1 MPNKRYTFDDVCFEA
16 YVSAKKVH
24 IVADSLTE
32 AIELLKEY
40 QLTPEDIKKVDEA
53 EPNRNA
59 FDTAS
64 IYLTDYEMEGAERH
78 RFLIDH
84 AECVEARE
92 WEFQQFEE
100 ACDE

>member
-1 MPNKRYTFDDVCFEA
+1 MPNNRYTFEDVCFEA
-16 YVSAKKVH
+16 YVVAKKVH
-24 IVADSLTE
+24 INAGSLSE
-32 AIELLKEY
+32 AIELLKEH

-59 FDTAS
+59 FEQAS
-64 IYLTDYEMEGAERH
+64 ISLTDYEEEGPERH
-78 RFLIDH
+78 RLLIDC